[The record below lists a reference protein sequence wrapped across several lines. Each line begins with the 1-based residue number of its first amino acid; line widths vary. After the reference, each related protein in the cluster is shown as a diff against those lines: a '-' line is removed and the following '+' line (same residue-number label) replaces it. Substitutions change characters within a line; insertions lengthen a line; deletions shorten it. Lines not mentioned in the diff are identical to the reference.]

1 MVAATILD
9 TNGKPIKRKQAVLET
24 RYSIEKKPKKYGDD
38 SEDESQPSNMKAK
51 TNAKAGPSE
60 VGDEGG
66 DSDDPPAAKPPP
78 KKVPV
83 EKEEP
88 DSETEVAPQARK
100 RQP

>member
-1 MVAATILD
+1 MIAATILD

-66 DSDDPPAAKPPP
+66 DSDDPPAEKPPP
-78 KKVPV
+78 KVPV
-83 EKEEP
+83 EKEP